1 MKTLIAIACGLL
13 VAFSVSAAPRN
24 TIHTSS
30 TLMTDAFSSKADAMD
45 AGFNMYESLETA
57 SDSELRWK
65 LNKTGGDIVSGSM
78 TIDNARVKI
87 EENVV
92 SRGSIEYR
100 AVVDVDYHYKEIENG
115 ND

>member
-13 VAFSVSAAPRN
+13 VAFGATAASRS
-24 TIHTSS
+24 TVHSTS
-30 TLMTDAFSSKADAMD
+30 TLTTDAFSSKAAAMD

-65 LNKTGGDIVSGSM
+65 LNKTGSDIVSGSM

-92 SRGSIEYR
+92 SRDSIEYR
-100 AVVDVDYHYKEIENG
+100 AIVDVDYHYKAFEG
-115 ND
+115 SND